1 MSREALDDPSVNEA
15 YGKILG
21 LLPEDPFG
29 EGTGEDEQE
38 EDSQAPAGE
47 QEHTEDKPQ
56 PQDED
61 DVELDDELAEKLSD
75 DGEDDDGE
83 READGDRDDDVE
95 DEEADEE
102 SEGDTETEDEV
113 EGDET
118 SSFTVKIDGEE
129 REIPLDELLAG
140 YSRTASWTRKSQAL
154 AAERKEFESSRD
166 GIAQE
171 RSTLATRLQQAE
183 ELIRSQMPPEPKAD
197 DPEAWIRYRQ
207 ELDRLESVQ
216 RERVD
221 LHGKM
226 QQEEA
231 ARRESYVAS
240 EHEKLVDAV
249 PEWSDEKVMGTEKK
263 SLASYAIG
271 TLGFDSED
279 ISQITDHRVVLLLR
293 KAYEYDQL
301 QSKTSDLKSKV
312 RKSKT
317 LKPGSKPASRKSSK
331 ATSRKKQ
338 ARSRRDALRD
348 SGSVK
353 DAAAFIHDT
362 VLDDDEF

>member
-1 MSREALDDPSVNEA
+1 MGKETRDDPAVNDA
-15 YGKILG
+15 AGRILG

-29 EGTGEDEQE
+29 DGTGEDEPQQ
-38 EDSQAPAGE
+38 DSQAPAGE
-47 QEHTEDKPQ
+47 PKPTEDEAKPQ
-56 PQDED
+56 DAD
-61 DVELDDELAEKLSD
+61 DVELDDELASALTSE
-75 DGEDDDGE
+75 GDDDGE
-83 READGDRDDDVE
+83 EDADDVDEPE
-95 DEEADEE
+95 DDTGEEADAE
-102 SEGDTETEDEV
+102 SGDDAEKEDEV

-171 RSTLATRLQQAE
+171 RTTLAARLQQAE

-231 ARRESYVAS
+231 GRRESYVAS

-249 PEWSDEKVMGTEKK
+249 PEWKDEAVMGADKK

-271 TLGFDSED
+271 TLGFDQED
-279 ISQITDHRVVLLLR
+279 IGQITDHRVVLLLR

-301 QSKTSDLKSKV
+301 QSKTGSLKSKA

-317 LKPGSKPASRKSSK
+317 LKPGSRPASRKSSK
-331 ATSRKKQ
+331 ASSSQKQ